1 MTKAAS
7 PALTVQQLFIQQW
20 QLLCRDRWLLSL
32 LTWLPIVVFLLVWW
46 IFSAGLTR
54 ELPIAVVD
62 LDHSQMSR
70 SLQQYYDAS
79 PSLKVISVS
88 NQIEAQTMLRKADV
102 SALVIIPADLEKQVK
117 LAQPPKVAAY
127 YNSQFMVLGKQINSA
142 LQQAHGTFNAK
153 IEVAK
158 KLSVGNTQ
166 LLQAMSAAVPIRN
179 QVSAL
184 YNGNSNYAQFIV
196 SAALPAFWQVLL
208 VVVSILA
215 LGAEL
220 KEQRYNAWLGQQALS
235 KISTKLLFFG
245 SLLWLQGILLCTLMF
260 HLFDWPMRGSWS
272 ILLLGML
279 LCIVATQAIC
289 LVFMLLFQDMSRALS
304 FAGALTAPSFAF
316 MGVTFPVSDMPQFAL
331 FWRQLIPITQYI
343 ELQVSQANYGAHVS
357 QALPQ
362 LGTLLLFSSGFLLAA
377 YLVRQRFSLPTNA
390 EPSV

>member
-1 MTKAAS
+1 MSQAS
-7 PALTVQQLFIQQW
+7 TQTVTVQQLLVQQW

-32 LTWLPIVVFLLVWW
+32 LTWLPMVVFLLVWW

-62 LDHSQMSR
+62 LDHSQISR
-70 SLQQYYDAS
+70 TLQQHYDAS
-79 PSLKVISVS
+79 PSLKVISVTNEITARS
-88 NQIEAQTMLRKADV
+88 MLRRADV
-102 SALVIIPADLEKQVK
+102 SALVIIPEGLEKQVK
-117 LAQPPKVAAY
+117 LARPPKVAAY

-158 KLSVGNTQ
+158 KLSAGNTQ
-166 LLQAMSAAVPIRN
+166 MLQAMSAAVPIRN
-179 QVSAL
+179 QISAL

-196 SAALPAFWQVLL
+196 SAALPAFWQVLI
-208 VVVSILA
+208 VVVTIFA

-220 KEQRYNAWLGQQALS
+220 KDQRYNSWLGQQALS
-235 KISTKLLFFG
+235 KISVKLLFFG
-245 SLLWLQGILLCTLMF
+245 ALLWLQGILLCTLMF
-260 HLFDWPMRGSWS
+260 HVFDWPMRGSWS

-279 LCIVATQAIC
+279 LCIMATQTIC

-316 MGVTFPVSDMPQFAL
+316 MGISFPVTDMPQFAQ

-362 LGTLLLFSSGFLLAA
+362 LSILLLFSSGFLFAA
-377 YLVRQRFSLPTNA
+377 YLVKRRFSLPLNA
-390 EPSV
+390 EPLA